1 MKKIGATFRSE
12 LETEGLLGLPFTWNE
27 DGDFMFTTEPN
38 DLGTVPMTQA
48 QVEAVLQVYN
58 AHDPARAAAPFVPE
72 SVTKYQCCVVLAR
85 HDLLDATTEFFSAM
99 AADDPRR
106 LAWEMAPT
114 VLRNGD
120 ATLAAAA
127 HHGLSP
133 AQVDSMFIEAG
144 QVGG

>member
-1 MKKIGATFRSE
+1 MKPIGPTFFFE
-12 LETEGLLGLPFTWNE
+12 LHAAELTEGVSWSDT
-27 DGDFMFTTEPN
+27 GDLIFSPYVSEEYKAN
-38 DLGTVPMTQA
+38 VRD
-48 QVEAVLQVYN
+48 VL
-58 AHDPARAAAPFVPE
+58 ASHDPARPAPPFVPE

-85 HDLLDATTEFFSAM
+85 YNLLDATTAFFSAM

-114 VLRNGD
+114 VLRSGD

-127 HHGLSP
+127 HHGLSRE
-133 AQVDSMFIEAG
+133 QVDSMFIEAG